1 MNIYRGLYMNP
12 DSGPNVDRPKPL
24 AQKSEVLVWDNAC
37 SALDA
42 EWECMPYSLASCE
55 QYRGT
60 DGYLTCLDDRFRA
73 CRAAAGC
80 DYRYNTSPST
90 CATTT
95 RPPDMTFHDAVELVC
110 NDPRKEFPSQE
121 SYAACVNR
129 MQNWTMHGCANVGP
143 DEVSGAVV
151 GATGW
156 T

>member
-1 MNIYRGLYMNP
+1 MNIYRELYMNP
-12 DSGPNVDRPKPL
+12 RGSSPTIDRPKPL
-24 AQKSEVLVWDNAC
+24 SQTSEVLVWDNKC

-80 DYRYNTSPST
+80 DYRYNTSPAT
-90 CATTT
+90 CAPSSL
-95 RPPDMTFHDAVELVC
+95 PPTLAFNEAVELVC
-110 NDPRKEFPSQE
+110 NDPRKEFPSSE

-129 MQNWTMHGCANVGP
+129 MRDWTSQGCGNVTP
-143 DEVSGAVV
+143 NEVSGAVV
-151 GATGW
+151 GHTGW
-156 T
+156 